1 VTDTADQET
10 RPDPGL
16 SGRQR
21 ITRQRLETAR
31 KQRPPLPERILLRL
45 CDSGEIDG
53 LWIGYWGKDTEFRRV
68 EEALGLIKTY
78 DRVRYDRLIRDL
90 KRIWVVPLVGAL
102 GTFTPAIASCKLD
115 PRFVLA
121 EPPEMI
127 AAVIVHEATH
137 ARLRRWGIG
146 YAEDERARV
155 EAACARQEL
164 AFAAKLP
171 NGEQVREQAVRYLES
186 CEIPRNW
193 SNAALSERHRSAAAQ
208 TLGYVG
214 FPGWLARTVL
224 ALFAAWRGVT
234 RFVRGLV
241 VRLRF

>member
-1 VTDTADQET
+1 M
-10 RPDPGL
+10 
-16 SGRQR
+16 
-21 ITRQRLETAR
+21 RQRLETAR

-146 YAEDERARV
+146 YHQEEERARV
-155 EAACARQEL
+155 EAVCVRREL

-171 NGEQVREQAVRYLES
+171 NGERVREQAVQALEW
-186 CEIPRNW
+186 CANPEFW
-193 SNAALSERHRSAAAQ
+193 SNASFRERYRSAAAQ
-208 TLGYVG
+208 TLSYVG
-214 FPGWLARTVL
+214 FPHWLARTLL
-224 ALFAAWRGVT
+224 ALHAAQLGAT
-234 RFVRGLV
+234 RFVRGLFS
-241 VRLRF
+241 RRTF